1 MSTPSGAEPDP
12 RPRPQY
18 GEYATPEQQRASIRE
33 PVREAMPV
41 PVAPSPGGPTPAGP
55 TPAAAAPAARRSG
68 TVDRIVTVLLLVF
81 GLVNVASSV
90 PALLDYDGY
99 VASFLD
105 ALGVDGALADPAA
118 GAPWGIAA
126 ALVLVVGLVAAAAL
140 SRASLR
146 RGHITFWIPLV
157 AAVVVN
163 LIAAFLAI
171 VPIVGDAALWAS
183 IQSALL
189 G

>member
-12 RPRPQY
+12 RPGPQY

-33 PVREAMPV
+33 PVREAMSV
-41 PVAPSPGGPTPAGP
+41 PVAPSPAAPTPDV
-55 TPAAAAPAARRSG
+55 AAPPARRPG
-68 TVDRIVTVLLLVF
+68 TVDRIVTVLLLIF

-146 RGHITFWIPLV
+146 RGHISFWIPLV

-163 LIAAFLAI
+163 LVAAFLAI

-189 G
+189 R